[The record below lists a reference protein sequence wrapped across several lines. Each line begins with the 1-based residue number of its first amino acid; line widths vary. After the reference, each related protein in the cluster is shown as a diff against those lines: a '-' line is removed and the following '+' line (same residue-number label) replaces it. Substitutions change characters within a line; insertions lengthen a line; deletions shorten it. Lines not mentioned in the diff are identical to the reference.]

1 MRIFLE
7 ILLALSCLF
16 LSSMWWALMKRDF
29 FVRDAIRDGTLLSV
43 LTREQ
48 FEKPPPQIKVYTT
61 KHDRGYVM
69 NLRLLLKADRRALRI
84 PKLLFGVPL
93 ALLLIGSYTLGWTIF
108 AINLGLFGLAGLQRV
123 PESAKA
129 NALEQVISIGVIL
142 YRWNAEDPA
151 ECRAFITKA
160 HTLSNLYATVLA
172 VSGSTASSASS

>member
-7 ILLALSCLF
+7 ILLALACLF
-16 LSSMWWALMKRDF
+16 LSSMWWALIKRDTLLK
-29 FVRDAIRDGTLLSV
+29 DAIRDGTVLSV

-48 FEKPPPQIKVYTT
+48 FENPPAQIAVYAT
-61 KHDRGYVM
+61 KHELGYAM
-69 NLRLLLKADRRALRI
+69 NLHVLLKADKRALRI

-93 ALLLIGSYTLGWTIF
+93 ALLLIGSYVLGWTIF

-123 PESAKA
+123 PNSAKA

-142 YRWNAEDPA
+142 YRWNAEDAA

-160 HTLSNLYATVLA
+160 HTLSNLYASVLG
-172 VSGSTASSASS
+172 VSTKTASAKN